1 MESDSPVL
9 YIRMNANTAQD
20 ATQGKW
26 GWLNAF
32 IGEGFKRPKDSGFP
46 QRLLPHLSNIFKC
59 EVKKFPFNRS
69 FNLQVCAGV
78 PAGGKD
84 SCQGD
89 SGGPLWWKNPSDNVD
104 YQVIRTF

>member
-1 MESDSPVL
+1 ML
-9 YIRMNANTAQD
+9 
-20 ATQGKW
+20 
-26 GWLNAF
+26 
-32 IGEGFKRPKDSGFP
+32 
-46 QRLLPHLSNIFKC
+46 IFKIFNFLVNSSGKAKLSMASC
-59 EVKKFPFNRS
+59 NTYRGRDLKSVYEAYHQNEKFSIYHIFQPV
-69 FNLQVCAGV
+69 LQVCAGV